1 MNNEIIVVKQLP
13 VIQEQLQQ
21 IKAQVTA
28 RVENALSLVCDE
40 NSVKIVKEERASLN
54 KELKYWEEK
63 RKEVKKAVLSPYEQF
78 EAVYKECIS
87 DNYKKADVEL
97 KAKIDSVEN
106 GLKKEKVAE
115 VRAYF
120 DEYRD
125 SKIYDGVKWIVFENA
140 NINVT
145 LSASMKSLKAQAA
158 EFIDRICDDLNL
170 IDTQEHKDEILFHYK
185 KIDGFSFLNASK
197 SITFVAEK
205 YKAIELE
212 KEKEAERQAK
222 AEAEKKAA
230 EKVDTVV
237 ETLTP
242 PTDEPFTLAPPVE
255 KEKIVQTTFTLKGTK
270 TQLKEVKDFI
280 IKKGIEIV

>member
-40 NSVKIVKEERASLN
+40 NTVKIVKEERADLN

-87 DNYKKADVEL
+87 DIFKKADTEL
-97 KAKIDSVEN
+97 KTKIDSVEN
-106 GLKKEKVAE
+106 ELKEQKAADVK
-115 VRAYF
+115 AYF
-120 DEYRD
+120 EELCQAAQ
-125 SKIYDGVKWIVFENA
+125 IEFVTFENA

-145 LSASMKSLKAQAA
+145 LSASMKSLKTQAA
-158 EFIDRICDDLNL
+158 QFVGRICDDIAL
-170 IDTQEHKDEILFHYK
+170 IDVQEHKDEVLFHYK

-205 YKAIELE
+205 YKTIEAE
-212 KEKEAERQAK
+212 KAKEAERQAR
-222 AEAEKKAA
+222 AEAEAKAV
-230 EKVDTVV
+230 EKVEEIAPPIV
-237 ETLTP
+237 EP
-242 PTDEPFTLAPPVE
+242 IAPPVE
-255 KEKIVQTTFTLKGTK
+255 EEKILQLTFTIKGTMA
-270 TQLKEVKDFI
+270 QLKEVKNFI
-280 IKKGIEIV
+280 IEKGIEIV